1 MVRLRSSTS
10 GSVVPCGPKNCSRI
24 LLSSP
29 ITCQPS
35 DARTRTHS
43 EPIKPPDPVMI
54 AFFDTFMPSFAVYHC
69 GVALW
74 SASRL
79 LTRAVLQ
86 VFRNHD
92 HEVMAVEK
100 FRWRQRYE
108 NIEVRV
114 SRRRHGGWL
123 RGQGIHGAGGPVGRP
138 DHHFGGHCI
147 ALRAPALVQ

>member
-35 DARTRTHS
+35 DARSRTHS

-54 AFFDTFMPSFAVYHC
+54 AFFDTLMSPFAVYHC

-74 SASRL
+74 SASRF
-79 LTRAVLQ
+79 LTPAVLQ

-92 HEVMAVEK
+92 MREWQLRNSVGGSVMKTSK
-100 FRWRQRYE
+100 F
-108 NIEVRV
+108 VFL
-114 SRRRHGGWL
+114 GGGMVAGYAAKEFVA
-123 RGQGIHGAGGPVGRP
+123 RGGR
-138 DHHFGGHCI
+138 
-147 ALRAPALVQ
+147 